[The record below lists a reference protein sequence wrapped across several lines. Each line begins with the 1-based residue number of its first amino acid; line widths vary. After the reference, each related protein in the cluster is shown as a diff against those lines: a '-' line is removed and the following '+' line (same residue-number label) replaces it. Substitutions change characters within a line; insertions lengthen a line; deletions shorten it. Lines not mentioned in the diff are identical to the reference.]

1 MIATSQLILFMSAA
15 LLLLLIPGPAVLYI
29 TTRSA
34 TQGRVAGLVSVL
46 AIETANLI
54 QAIADRKSTR
64 LNSSHIQ
71 KSRMPS
77 SA

>member
-1 MIATSQLILFMSAA
+1 MIKGYERLKKQEKEKIKIPKSAQD
-15 LLLLLIPGPAVLYI
+15 IIHVDIIY
-29 TTRSA
+29 R
-34 TQGRVAGLVSVL
+34 
-46 AIETANLI
+46 E
-54 QAIADRKSTR
+54 DRKSTR